1 MHWSK
6 LCTTTAAHPWLMKK
20 WTVCFQ
26 VWVKER
32 VRLTLYLNYCN
43 KYLGFYA
50 KQMSDSEN
58 NNLSICTNKLND
70 DSLCT
75 SPLHTGTN
83 TLSSL
88 VMSVSYIIPHTL
100 VFSRIDGT
108 YAFSTTAHSPQHHEP
123 KQKIF
128 GLGSSPQSVWGC
140 ISGPII
146 QQKKEEETR
155 NRRWWMMNNDDDSSW
170 WLLTAHNTE
179 HTSCYR

>member
-6 LCTTTAAHPWLMKK
+6 LYTTIAAHPWPMKK

-70 DSLCT
+70 ESLCT

-88 VMSVSYIIPHTL
+88 VMSVSYLIPSYCRPMVPTHSHGISMAKTKNIL
-100 VFSRIDGT
+100 SRVKPPVSLGV
-108 YAFSTTAHSPQHHEP
+108 YLRSYYSTEERGRNT
-123 KQKIF
+123 KQ
-128 GLGSSPQSVWGC
+128 
-140 ISGPII
+140 
-146 QQKKEEETR
+146 T
-155 NRRWWMMNNDDDSSW
+155 MMNDEW
-170 WLLTAHNTE
+170 WW
-179 HTSCYR
+179 